1 MAPLFLNVLNLE
13 NALVTTEEGTAW
25 ESRLADVALVQQTL
39 VAGATNA
46 ENTVAAL
53 EGCTSSAGTGRR
65 GVNPEQLAAQVADV
79 AEAGGGWAPRDA
91 TYQVPNRGSRTT
103 QQEEWSWDSASWYG
117 SSRGA
122 GSRASASEAGQADPW
137 AAYANETRER
147 EAAADAWAG
156 WRSGNWNH

>member
-1 MAPLFLNVLNLE
+1 M
-13 NALVTTEEGTAW
+13 
-25 ESRLADVALVQQTL
+25 ALVQQTL

-53 EGCTSSAGTGRR
+53 EGCTPSAGTGRR

-91 TYQVPNRGSRTT
+91 PYQVPNRGSRTT
-103 QQEEWSWDSASWYG
+103 QHEEWSWNSASWHE

-122 GSRASASEAGQADPW
+122 GSRASASEAGQAGSW
-137 AAYANETRER
+137 AAYANEAHEK
-147 EAAADAWAG
+147 EAAANAWAG
-156 WRSGNWNH
+156 WSSGSWNR